1 MFRIRKPRP
10 MSAPDVSRLDVLDG
24 VGGYVRDPEIP
35 ATVSCTIYGEP
46 VEDRPLPDDVL
57 AIVRAVGIMHDAELE
72 EERRLAAEERRLER
86 AANEAAFQFGQHGD
100 AVAAMAT
107 FRSMGGAA

>member
-24 VGGYVRDPEIP
+24 VGGYVRDADIP
-35 ATVSCTIYGEP
+35 ATVSCTIYADAL
-46 VEDRPLPDDVL
+46 EDRPLPDDVL

-72 EERRLAAEERRLER
+72 EQRRLDKAAS
-86 AANEAAFQFGQHGD
+86 EAVVRFQATGD
-100 AVAAMAT
+100 AEAAMAT